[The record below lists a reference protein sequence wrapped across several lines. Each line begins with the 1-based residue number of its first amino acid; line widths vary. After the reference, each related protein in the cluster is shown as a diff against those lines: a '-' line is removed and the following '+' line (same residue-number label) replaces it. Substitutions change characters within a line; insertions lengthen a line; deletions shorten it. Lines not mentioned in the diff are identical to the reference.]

1 MTEEDLK
8 RVLEL
13 EEEIKELDKKLIKVE
28 EEIENALSGLKTA
41 KKRLQLKQ
49 LDKEVIEGKKAKCEL
64 EKLKLETKKEDKK
77 DNNDNNDNNNQ
88 Q

>member
-49 LDKEVIEGKKAKCEL
+49 LDKEVIDGKKAKCEL

-77 DNNDNNDNNNQ
+77 DNNDNNNNQ

>member
-13 EEEIKELDKKLIKVE
+13 EEEIKELDKKLIKAE

-49 LDKEVIEGKKAKCEL
+49 LDKEVIDGKKAKCEL

>member
-1 MTEEDLK
+1 MNEEDLK

-13 EEEIKELDKKLIKVE
+13 EEEIKGLDKKLIKIE
-28 EEIENALSGLKTA
+28 KEIENAVSGLKTA
-41 KKRLQLKQ
+41 KKKLQLKQ
-49 LDKEVIEGKKAKCEL
+49 LDKEVIEGKKAKYEL

>member
-1 MTEEDLK
+1 MNEEDLK

-13 EEEIKELDKKLIKVE
+13 EEEIKGLDKKLIKIE
-28 EEIENALSGLKTA
+28 KEIENAVSGLKIA
-41 KKRLQLKQ
+41 KKKLQLKQ
-49 LDKEVIEGKKAKCEL
+49 LDKEVIEGKKAKYEL

>member
-28 EEIENALSGLKTA
+28 KEIENALSGLKTA

-49 LDKEVIEGKKAKCEL
+49 LDKEVIDGKKAKCEL

>member
-49 LDKEVIEGKKAKCEL
+49 LDKEVIDGKKAKCEL

-77 DNNDNNDNNNQ
+77 DNNDNNNQ

>member
-28 EEIENALSGLKTA
+28 KEIENALSGLKTA

-49 LDKEVIEGKKAKCEL
+49 LDKEVIDGKKAKCEL
-64 EKLKLETKKEDKK
+64 EKMKLETKKEDKK
-77 DNNDNNDNNNQ
+77 DNNDNNNQ

>member
-1 MTEEDLK
+1 MNEEDLK

-13 EEEIKELDKKLIKVE
+13 EEEIKELEKKLIKTE
-28 EEIENALSGLKTA
+28 EEIENAINGLKTA

-77 DNNDNNDNNNQ
+77 DNNDNNNNNNQ

>member
-28 EEIENALSGLKTA
+28 KEIENALSGLKTA

-49 LDKEVIEGKKAKCEL
+49 LDKEVIDGKKAKCEL

-77 DNNDNNDNNNQ
+77 DNNNDNNNQ

>member
-28 EEIENALSGLKTA
+28 KEIENALSGLKTA

-49 LDKEVIEGKKAKCEL
+49 LDKEVIDGKKAKCEL

-77 DNNDNNDNNNQ
+77 DNNDNNNQ

>member
-1 MTEEDLK
+1 MNEDDLK

-13 EEEIKELDKKLIKVE
+13 EEEIKGLDKKLIKIE
-28 EEIENALSGLKTA
+28 KEIESAVSGLKTA
-41 KKRLQLKQ
+41 KKKLQLK
-49 LDKEVIEGKKAKCEL
+49 LIDKEVIEGKKAKCEL

-77 DNNDNNDNNNQ
+77 DNNDNNNQ

>member
-49 LDKEVIEGKKAKCEL
+49 LDKEVIDGKKAKCEL